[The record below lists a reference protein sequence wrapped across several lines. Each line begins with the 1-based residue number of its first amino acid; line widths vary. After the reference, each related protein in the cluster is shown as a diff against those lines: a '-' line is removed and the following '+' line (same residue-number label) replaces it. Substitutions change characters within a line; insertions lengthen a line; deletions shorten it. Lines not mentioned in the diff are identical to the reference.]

1 MSIRTLDE
9 FSRRTAFR
17 EPTDNP
23 RTSKETNMSVLRDE
37 LVPSRYAV
45 QVGDIEVLVISDG
58 VLPITAKTMATN
70 ADAGEF
76 RHWLDD
82 NFLPP
87 DVLDWP
93 LNVVVVRT
101 GDRTILVDAGLG
113 VEFPDFPRAGQ
124 TVHRLE
130 AAGIDPGA
138 VTDVVLTHLHMDHV
152 GGLLIAGL
160 KERLRPDLRI
170 HTAALEAEFWEAPD
184 FSQTVMPQ
192 PVPDALRSI
201 ATRFLDEYR
210 GHLRTFETEYEVAPG
225 VLISRTGGHTPGHS
239 IVRLESRGDRLTFAG
254 DAVFAPGFDNPEWQN
269 GFEHD
274 PVEAARVRIQL
285 LRELAATGEALVATH
300 LPFPSVCH
308 VATAGDV
315 FRCVPAAWDY

>member
-1 MSIRTLDE
+1 
-9 FSRRTAFR
+9 
-17 EPTDNP
+17 
-23 RTSKETNMSVLRDE
+23 MSVDSISPAVDE

-58 VLPITAKTMATN
+58 VLPITASTLATN
-70 ADAGEF
+70 ANSAELAG
-76 RHWLDD
+76 WLDD
-82 NFLPP
+82 QFLPR
-87 DVLDWP
+87 DVVDWP

-101 GDRTILVDAGLG
+101 GGRTILVDAGLG

-130 AAGIDPGA
+130 AAGIDPGS
-138 VTDVVLTHLHMDHV
+138 VTDVVLTHLHMDHI
-152 GGLLIAGL
+152 GGLLTEGL
-160 KERLRPDLRI
+160 KARLRPDLQI
-170 HTAALEAEFWEAPD
+170 HLATREAEFWESPD
-184 FSQTVMPQ
+184 FTHTVMPE
-192 PVPDALRSI
+192 PIPDVLRRT
-201 ATRFLDEYR
+201 ATQFLNDYR
-210 GHLRTFETEYEVAPG
+210 GQVRPFETEHEVAPG

-254 DAVFAPGFDNPEWQN
+254 DAVFAVGFEKPEWEN

-274 PVEAARVRIQL
+274 SQEAARVRVDL
-285 LRELAATGEALVATH
+285 LRELAATGGSLVATH

-315 FRCVPAAWDY
+315 FRCVPATWDY

>member
-1 MSIRTLDE
+1 
-9 FSRRTAFR
+9 
-17 EPTDNP
+17 
-23 RTSKETNMSVLRDE
+23 MSVDNISHLGSQGLDE

-58 VLPITAKTMATN
+58 VLPITAETLAYDTNPADLAT
-70 ADAGEF
+70 
-76 RHWLDD
+76 WLDD
-82 NFLPP
+82 RFLPK

-93 LNVVVVRT
+93 LNVVVVRS
-101 GDRTILVDAGLG
+101 GGRTILVDAGLG

-130 AAGIDPGA
+130 AAGIDPSA

-152 GGLLIAGL
+152 GGLLTQGL
-160 KERLRPDLRI
+160 KERLRPDLRV
-170 HTAALEAEFWEAPD
+170 HVASAEAEFWEAPD
-184 FSQTVMPQ
+184 FSNTHMPA

-201 ATRFLDEYR
+201 ASRFLDEYR
-210 GHLRTFETEYEVAPG
+210 GQMRTFETEYEVAPG
-225 VLISRTGGHTPGHS
+225 VLVSRTGGHTPGHS
-239 IVRLESRGDRLTFAG
+239 IVRLASGGDRLTFAG
-254 DAVFAPGFDNPEWQN
+254 DAVFEVGFDNPEWHN

-274 PVEAARVRIQL
+274 PEEAARVRINL
-285 LRELAATGEALVATH
+285 LRELAATGESLVATH

>member
-1 MSIRTLDE
+1 
-9 FSRRTAFR
+9 
-17 EPTDNP
+17 
-23 RTSKETNMSVLRDE
+23 MSVLQDE

-58 VLPITAKTMATN
+58 VLPITASTLATN
-70 ADAGEF
+70 AAPADLGG
-76 RHWLDD
+76 WLQDQ
-82 NFLPP
+82 FLPP

-152 GGLLIAGL
+152 GGLLTAGL
-160 KERLRPDLRI
+160 KERLRPDLRV
-170 HTAALEAEFWEAPD
+170 HTAAAEAEFWEAPD
-184 FSQTVMPQ
+184 FTHTVMPD
-192 PVPDALRSI
+192 PVPAALRSI
-201 ATRFLDEYR
+201 ASRFLDEYR
-210 GHLRTFETEYEVAPG
+210 GHLKTFETEYEVAPG
-225 VLISRTGGHTPGHS
+225 VLLSRTGGHTPGHS

-274 PVEAARVRIQL
+274 PEEATRVRMAL
-285 LRELAATGEALVATH
+285 LRELAATGESLVATH
-300 LPFPSVCH
+300 LPFPSVCR
-308 VATAGDV
+308 VAPAGDA
-315 FRCVPAAWDY
+315 FRCVPAVWDY